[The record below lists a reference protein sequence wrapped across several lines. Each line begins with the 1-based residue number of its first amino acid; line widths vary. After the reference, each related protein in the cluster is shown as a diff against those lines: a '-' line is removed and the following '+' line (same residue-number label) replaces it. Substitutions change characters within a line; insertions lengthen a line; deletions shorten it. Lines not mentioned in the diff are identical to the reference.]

1 MSQNPYL
8 FIVGCARSGTTL
20 LHRIVDAHPQIA
32 VTPEIH
38 WIANFKNEGAGAT
51 SDGNVTKETLS
62 LLLEHKRFP
71 LLGISREEFESLL
84 ASDDTLSNADFL
96 ARIFELYGQVKHKPL
111 VGNKTPAFVLRIPT
125 LHQLW
130 PRARF
135 VHLIRD
141 GRDVCLSVMNWKK
154 AGRIVG
160 RYPTWTE
167 DSVSTIALWWR
178 QKVRLGREAGSR
190 LGSELYYEI
199 RYEDL
204 MTEPERECQALCK
217 FLAVPFSNAMLRFH
231 EGRTK
236 TQPHLGSKRAWLP
249 ITPGLR
255 DWRTQMNAEDVERF
269 EAAAGDLLDE
279 LGYAR
284 AASRPKAEAQKHAA
298 SIYETFTQEARS
310 RRHLL
315 PNSW

>member
-1 MSQNPYL
+1 MSQNPFV

-32 VTPEIH
+32 VSPEIH
-38 WIANFKNEGAGAT
+38 WIANFKKEGAGAT
-51 SDGNVTKETLS
+51 VNGIVTKEILYS
-62 LLLEHKRFP
+62 LLEHKRFP
-71 LLGISREEFESLL
+71 LLGVSRQEFESLL
-84 ASDDTLSNADFL
+84 GSDEMLSNAGFL

-111 VGNKTPAFVLRIPT
+111 VGNKTPSFVLRIPA

-130 PRARF
+130 PKARF

-167 DSVSTIALWWR
+167 DSVSTIALWWK
-178 QKVRLGREAGSR
+178 QKVRLGREAGSQ

-204 MTEPERECQALCK
+204 TADPERECRALCG
-217 FLAVPFSNAMLRFH
+217 FLGVPFSEAMLRFH

-236 TQPHLGSKRAWLP
+236 KQANLGSKRSWLP

-255 DWRTQMNAEDVERF
+255 DWRTQMPPENIERF
-269 EAAAGDLLDE
+269 EAAAGDLLDQ
-279 LGYAR
+279 LGYMR
-284 AASRPKAEAQKHAA
+284 RFPDPDQEVQKHATA
-298 SIYETFTQEARS
+298 IYESFTHEIRS

-315 PNSW
+315 PKGW